1 MADALGT
8 WFTADIDLT
17 KVLEPIQ
24 PALELVDGV
33 LELLIDVLNVLQA
46 ILDTIKAFI
55 VGLLDPIRS
64 LVEAIINEIR
74 AFINDLRSLGAYF
87 YLGDIARVQYPFPEL
102 KGGYAAFQRRML
114 TAYVNPSDP
123 KRPTFSSSSAVLSVY
138 FYLSVQVTDLY
149 KIIELVVEICA
160 FFNLNRPTQPYPVP
174 LPVSVTYGTS
184 AALLNKFSTL
194 GVSLT
199 KGDDVQYA
207 LVEWQMPAGGQA
219 SIGSAGPAPNGF
231 IIDVC
236 TEPNGLLVT
245 ADTPDLK
252 SNTNGV
258 ETARK
263 RFPVLDPAVPN
274 APLQVYGGTDTIR
287 FVGGEDTT
295 NGIDVN
301 ATYAFLSTTQAS
313 SRTLTVAL
321 SELSRLEEENDK
333 RYLGRSFFVSNGLF
347 SSMTSGQ
354 TFSAVI
360 PKDLLPYTGE
370 FTREGDAPRGAL
382 SVTGEYQPPTYSVV
396 VRAVSK
402 AISDAVVA
410 SGPKGAGTVR
420 SPYYDF
426 GPALYYITNDL
437 IRGAQGVGVLPQGA
451 RGRELKGDFS
461 ATSPPLELTF
471 PGPVGDVIVS
481 ALVVALLSR
490 SDLIVLDLNEALA
503 DLEARLNEVTASAA
517 EERFRGQQPAQVLAS
532 GYGFQ
537 PNTAYSPTGLEVV
550 GSDVFKYLCISNPT
564 KYYET
569 VSPAKFRGDLKKK
582 IYGYLSYL
590 LPKISATLPLIQQ
603 AEESTG
609 VLLNFKW
616 SDVNSAYPDLT
627 LLGSLSDTA
636 TATGIFPTP
645 RAFIAD
651 KNNAKTANS
660 LTRSPA
666 FIKAPN
672 ASAAPFI
679 YGQGSCDAAPIMLGN
694 AATSGSVQVG
704 FCRNL
709 FPVEV
714 YDAAREILLLAAPVP
729 TRPGVPSQWASVLLF
744 PNGFP
749 ALLDLLDNV
758 EQFLLSILDGLE
770 GIADAIVKFIEALQA
785 RITQLQALLEKIRA
799 LLELLTTL
807 RLGNVSV
814 LVTVEAGTSG
824 ALRAFMTAE
833 NTPVDTDLDY
843 GFGFALVAG
852 GVPSVLLDLLSAIFT
867 ASAASSTTTT
877 P

>member
-55 VGLLDPIRS
+55 IGLLDPIRS

-74 AFINDLRSLGAYF
+74 AFINDLRNLGAYF
-87 YLGDIARVQYPFPEL
+87 YLGDIARIQYPFPEL

-160 FFNLNRPTQPYPVP
+160 FFNLNRATQPYPVP

-184 AALLNKFSTL
+184 TALLNKFSTL

-199 KGDDVQYA
+199 KGDDAEYA

-236 TEPNGLLVT
+236 TEPNGLLLT

-252 SNTNGV
+252 SNAD

-287 FVGGEDTT
+287 FGSVGGSAETT
-295 NGIDVN
+295 DGIDVD
-301 ATYAFLSTTQAS
+301 ATYAFLSTTQAG
-313 SRTLTVAL
+313 SRTLVIAL
-321 SELSRLEEENDK
+321 SELSRLEQENDK

-347 SSMTSGQ
+347 SAMTSGQ

-360 PKDLLPYTGE
+360 PKDLLPWTGE
-370 FTREGDAPRGAL
+370 FEREGDTPRGAL
-382 SVTGEYQPPTYSVV
+382 SVTGEYQPETYSVV

-402 AISDAVVA
+402 KIATTMTAGS
-410 SGPKGAGTVR
+410 PKGAGTVR
-420 SPYYDF
+420 SPYYDL
-426 GPALYYITNDL
+426 PASLYYINNDL
-437 IRGAQGVGVLPQGA
+437 IRASQGIGVQPAQLA
-451 RGRELKGDFS
+451 GDFS

-503 DLEARLNEVTASAA
+503 DLEARLNDGTASAA
-517 EERFRGQQPAQVLAS
+517 EERFRGKQPADVLAS

-550 GSDVFKYLCISNPT
+550 GSDVFKYLRISNPT

-636 TATGIFPTP
+636 TSTGIFPTP
-645 RAFIAD
+645 RAFLAD
-651 KNNAKTANS
+651 KGNAKTANS

-666 FIKAPN
+666 FNKAPN
-672 ASAAPFI
+672 ASATTFI
-679 YGQGSCDAAPIMLGN
+679 YGEGSCDAAPIMLGN

-709 FPVEV
+709 FPAEV

-729 TRPGVPSQWASVLLF
+729 TRPGTPSQWASVLLF

-749 ALLDLLDNV
+749 ELLDLLDNV

-770 GIADAIVKFIEALQA
+770 GIADAIVKFIEVLQA

-799 LLELLTTL
+799 LLELLTTTL
-807 RLGNVSV
+807 RLGSVSV
-814 LVTVEAGTSG
+814 LVTVESGTSG

-852 GVPSVLLDLLSAIFT
+852 GAPSVLLDLLSAIFT
-867 ASAASSTTTT
+867 ASAASSTTA
-877 P
+877 

>member
-17 KVLEPIQ
+17 KVLEPFQ

-184 AALLNKFSTL
+184 TALLNKFSTL

-199 KGDDVQYA
+199 KGEDAEYA

-219 SIGSAGPAPNGF
+219 FIGSAGPAPNGF

-236 TEPNGLLVT
+236 TEPNGLLLT
-245 ADTPDLK
+245 ADAPDPK
-252 SNTNGV
+252 SNAD

-287 FVGGEDTT
+287 FGSVGGSAETT
-295 NGIDVN
+295 KGIDVN

-321 SELSRLEEENDK
+321 SELSRLEQEKNK
-333 RYLGRSFFVSNGLF
+333 RYLGRSFFVKNGLF

-360 PKDLLPYTGE
+360 PKDLLPWTGE
-370 FTREGDAPRGAL
+370 FEREGDEPRGAL
-382 SVTGEYQPPTYSVV
+382 SVTGEDQPTTYSVV

-402 AISDAVVA
+402 DIADAMTA
-410 SGPKGAGTVR
+410 GSPKGAGTVR
-420 SPYYDF
+420 SPYYDL
-426 GPALYYITNDL
+426 PASLYYINNEL
-437 IRGAQGVGVLPQGA
+437 IRASQGVNVLPKQLAGDSGA
-451 RGRELKGDFS
+451 FS

-481 ALVVALLSR
+481 AIVVALLSR

-503 DLEARLNEVTASAA
+503 DLEARLNDGPASEA
-517 EERFRGQQPAQVLAS
+517 EERFRGKQPAAVLAS
-532 GYGFQ
+532 GFGFQ
-537 PNTAYSPTGLEVV
+537 PNTAVSPTGLEVV
-550 GSDVFKYLCISNPT
+550 GSDVFKYLRISNPT

-636 TATGIFPTP
+636 TSTGIFPTP
-645 RAFIAD
+645 RAFIAN
-651 KNNAKTANS
+651 KGNAKTANS

-672 ASAAPFI
+672 AKPDTFI
-679 YGQGSCDAAPIMLGN
+679 YGEGSCDAAPIMLG
-694 AATSGSVQVG
+694 AADNSGSVQVG

-709 FPVEV
+709 FPAEV

-729 TRPGVPSQWASVLLF
+729 TRPGAPSQWASVLLF

-770 GIADAIVKFIEALQA
+770 GIADAIVKFIEVLQA

-877 P
+877 A